1 MRNGGRMG
9 DRVVRRPRQGETAPV
24 RLRVGRRRRI
34 VVSAAASSMLLLT
47 LGFAAAIAVGTLLL
61 SLPFASVPERGAPL
75 LTALFTATS
84 ATCVTGLVMV
94 ESATYWSGFGQAVIA
109 ALMFMGGL
117 GIMTAGVVI
126 LVAIGRRVTL
136 SDRLTLRE
144 SMGEQALGSVTR
156 FGRNVI
162 LFAVA
167 AQVAGLVLLATHFI
181 ANYGFGEALWHSL
194 FLSVSAFNN
203 AGFNIVEGS
212 DSLSLFSGSPM
223 VIVSVGVLILLGS
236 MSLPVL
242 ADIVRKRRLT
252 RLSLETQLVL
262 VGLLGLWAL
271 GAAAMFAFEF
281 RNPAT
286 LGEMGLGDRLT
297 NALFQAT
304 VSRTAGFSTIDFG
317 STRGATD
324 HVFLLL
330 MAVGGVSGSTAGGIK
345 INTLMVLLVAAYA
358 SLQGRPH
365 PEVFRRELPYAQI
378 ARAIA
383 LVALVTAVFM
393 AVVVALAATEN
404 ANITGGRFS
413 FADLLFEAV
422 SALGT
427 VGLSRG
433 ITGELSDPGH
443 YILTAAMYVGRLGPL
458 TLGLGLAFRER
469 RAVYRFAQERV
480 RIG

>member
-9 DRVVRRPRQGETAPV
+9 DRVVRRPRQRETAPV
-24 RLRVGRRRRI
+24 RLRIERRRRI

-47 LGFAAAIAVGTLLL
+47 LGFAAAIALGTLLL
-61 SLPFASVPERGAPL
+61 SLPLASVPDGGAPL
-75 LTALFTATS
+75 LVALFTATS

-117 GIMTAGVVI
+117 GIMTAGAVI
-126 LVAIGRRVTL
+126 LIAVGRRITL
-136 SDRLTLRE
+136 NDRLALSE
-144 SMGEQALGSVTR
+144 SMGQHALGSVTR

-167 AQVAGLVLLATHFI
+167 AQAVGFVLLMTHFI
-181 ANYGFGEALWHSL
+181 AHFGLGQALWHSL
-194 FLSVSAFNN
+194 FLAVSAFNN

-212 DSLSLFSGSPM
+212 DSLSLFTGNPI
-223 VIVSVGVLILLGS
+223 VIGSVGLLILLGS
-236 MSLPVL
+236 VSLPVL
-242 ADIVRKRRLT
+242 ADVARNRRLT
-252 RLSLETQLVL
+252 RLTLETQLVL

-286 LGEMGLGDRLT
+286 LGEMGLGDKLG

-317 STRGATD
+317 STRAATD
-324 HVFLLL
+324 YLFLLL

-345 INTLMVLLVAAYA
+345 INTLMVLLVAAFA
-358 SLQGRPH
+358 SLNGRPH

-383 LVALVTAVFM
+383 LVVL
-393 AVVVALAATEN
+393 VVAFFIAIIVVLAATEN
-404 ANITGGRFS
+404 ANIAAGAFS